1 MILYLSSY
9 EYNDFASP
17 RKILKHNKTVI
28 DKKNVLIVDVDTPII
43 GQKYGLAGNDLIKL
57 YLVNR
62 VDESAFIKL
71 EKFPIDVHILI
82 PKSVENLEPSSMSQL
97 QNIAW
102 GCIYDNEID
111 ARNHRILK

>member
-1 MILYLSSY
+1 MNLYLSSY
-9 EYNDFASP
+9 EYHDFASP
-17 RKILKHNKTVI
+17 RKILKYHKTVI
-28 DKKNVLIVDVDTPII
+28 NKKNVLIVDVDTPII
-43 GQKYGLAGNDLIKL
+43 GQKYGLSGHDVIKI

-62 VDESAFIKL
+62 VDESALIKL

-82 PKSVENLEPSSMSQL
+82 PKNIKSLEPSSMSQL